1 MQNIFKVYKQLSKT
15 KIVIICIIILVIL
28 GLIIGLSI
36 YFTSKSN
43 SNSSSNS
50 IVSISQIT
58 TPNTPIIIKT
68 PTIYQANYTF
78 NNPCLKVFDANGKI
92 IKNINTIFENTY
104 TNLPTDGIYYIF
116 DNIRQFYVKNNI
128 IFGPT
133 IGNNVNN
140 FQDYCCFIKLDLSK
154 LNLQDEY
161 PFYNHLSAVNY
172 LVNGLTAFDGPPNL
186 NSSNRLPNN
195 NIIFY
200 DTCKHPLP
208 LSVS

>member
-1 MQNIFKVYKQLSKT
+1 MQNILKVYKQLSKT
-15 KIVIICIIILVIL
+15 KIIIICIIILVIL
-28 GLIIGLSI
+28 GLIIGLSV
-36 YFTSKSN
+36 YFTTKSKSN
-43 SNSSSNS
+43 SSNS
-50 IVSISQIT
+50 IAPIAQIII
-58 TPNTPIIIKT
+58 PNTPTIINK
-68 PTIYQANYTF
+68 PTIYQPNYTF
-78 NNPCLKVFDANGKI
+78 NNPCLAVFDTNGKI
-92 IKNINTIFENTY
+92 IKNITTIFENTY
-104 TNLPTDGIYYIF
+104 INLPTDGIYYIF
-116 DNIRQFYVKNNI
+116 DSIRQFAVKNTI

>member
-1 MQNIFKVYKQLSKT
+1 MSKIKISLFLISILS
-15 KIVIICIIILVIL
+15 IL
-28 GLIIGLSI
+28 GLIIGLSV
-36 YFTSKSN
+36 YFTTKSKSN
-43 SNSSSNS
+43 SSNS
-50 IVSISQIT
+50 IAPIEPIASIIHFT
-58 TPNTPIIIKT
+58 TPKTSTIINT
-68 PTIYQANYTF
+68 PTIYQPNYTF
-78 NNPCLKVFDANGKI
+78 NNPCLAVFDTNGKI
-92 IKNINTIFENTY
+92 IKNITTIFENTY

-116 DNIRQFYVKNNI
+116 DSIRQFSVKNTI

-140 FQDYCCFIKLDLSK
+140 FQDFCCFIKLDLSK

-161 PFYNHLSAVNY
+161 PFYNHLIAVNY
-172 LVNGLTAFDGPPNL
+172 LVNGLTAFDGLPNL

-195 NIIFY
+195 DIIFY